1 MAAFPGFGL
10 AISKMAVDTVVKNVK
25 QQMREHENA
34 NAVVPQ
40 YGANNNAGQRQTV
53 HIGGPGPAVR

>member
-1 MAAFPGFGL
+1 MALPGFGF

-25 QQMREHENA
+25 QQLREQDASNG
-34 NAVVPQ
+34 AVPPF
-40 YGANNNAGQRQTV
+40 GANNNAGQRQNV